1 MSNIVNKNREFL
13 FLFEANLSNPNG
25 DPDQE
30 NKPRMDYE
38 TDTLLVSNLR
48 RNRDV
53 RDFLKSK
60 GFKIFVDTLNDKKVP
75 MDIMFEAIRNDY
87 LSNNEKMEKMKETF
101 ENSNIKWPFKTDN
114 YFEEYKTFEKN
125 ANKKKK
131 QKKENTK
138 SENTKDTKFD
148 LSTFLNKFLLEI
160 IKDSLIDIR
169 LFGSAMAIKNIT
181 KTFTGP
187 IQVSWG
193 YSLHPVE
200 LVKSNSITSIMNDDA
215 STFGKVNQVYYA
227 LISHYGTINKFA
239 AEKTGMTEGDLNIY
253 RKALI
258 QSIMNNQT
266 ASKKGQNPLLYF
278 EIVYKEDFDG
288 YIGDLRRFIE
298 TEYNE
303 EKPIRKRED
312 INVDFSK
319 LKEILKDMKNHIEKV
334 IIWKNIQLKVN
345 DQYEIE
351 VEGIKSC
358 EEDLLNNIK
367 CEE

>member
-75 MDIMFEAIRNDY
+75 MDKMFEAVLDDY
-87 LSNNEKMEKMKETF
+87 LNDEEKMEKMK
-101 ENSNIKWPFKTDN
+101 KL
-114 YFEEYKTFEKN
+114 FEKLDIEWFFKGN
-125 ANKKKK
+125 DYSKEYEDTKKKD
-131 QKKENTK
+131 QKAT
-138 SENTKDTKFD
+138 
-148 LSTFLNKFLLEI
+148 TFFNKLLLEI

-239 AEKTGMTEGDLNIY
+239 AEKTGMTEDDLDIY

-266 ASKKGQNPLLYF
+266 ASKKGQNPLLYL
-278 EIVYKEDFDG
+278 EILYKEDFDG

-319 LKEILKDMKNHIEKV
+319 LKEILKDMKDHVEKV
-334 IIWKNIQLKVN
+334 IIWKNIQLKGN

-351 VEGIKSC
+351 VEGIESC